1 MTADGV
7 SVLIVSNRSTS
18 LLLEAIRSIDN
29 QDFAGPIHVAII
41 GDNPK
46 WRPGDLPRSLRS
58 GIPVDSFCV
67 SSSENFR
74 TLPTVERVA
83 RLRNA
88 ALAFVRGTYVCFLDD
103 DNRWQGNH
111 LSSLVETIQ
120 SANTLAVHSWRQL
133 VDENGA
139 PWIPDRFPWGHDPD
153 RSSSLYK
160 LFVSAGVMDSR
171 SNVFRDVFGLSME
184 GETIDA
190 VDMGAW
196 LFHAQLFHTL
206 RFETAY
212 TSWEITNAITE
223 DDKLLATMRRS
234 NIAVACSKVPSL
246 IYRLGGYSNK
256 RTGKPL

>member
-7 SVLIVSNRSTS
+7 SVLIISHRSTS
-18 LLLEAIRSIDN
+18 VLLEAIRSIDN
-29 QDFAGPIHVAII
+29 QDFAGPIHVAIV

-46 WRPGDLPRSLRS
+46 WQPGDLPRSLRS
-58 GIPVDSFCV
+58 GILIDTFSV

-74 TLPTVERVA
+74 ALSTVERVA

-111 LSSLVETIQ
+111 LSSLVETMRTA
-120 SANTLAVHSWRQL
+120 STLAVHSWRQL
-133 VDENGA
+133 VDEDGL
-139 PWIPDRFPWGHDPD
+139 PWIPDRFPWGHDPR

-160 LFVSAGVMDSR
+160 LFVSAGIMDSR
-171 SNVFRDVFGLSME
+171 SNVFRDVFGLGMG
-184 GETIDA
+184 GEIIDA

-196 LFHAQLFHTL
+196 LFHARLFDSL

-212 TSWEITNAITE
+212 TSWEIANSVTE
-223 DDKLLATMRRS
+223 DDKLLASMRRG

-246 IYRLGGYSNK
+246 VYRLGGYSNK
-256 RTGKPL
+256 RAGAPL